1 MGTLPIFGMVMN
13 KQCEQ
18 LFLVPLKR
26 IACAAL
32 TLVATFM
39 TLPLYALSDSDS
51 SIAPG
56 PGEISQSTL
65 AELEPGTF
73 PASADARIK
82 SVWTRQGTGSP
93 DNLAR
98 IAAIP
103 KVQERFVSGCS
114 E

>member
-1 MGTLPIFGMVMN
+1 MVMN

-18 LFLVPLKR
+18 VFFVPFKR

-39 TLPLYALSDSDS
+39 MLPLYALSDIDS
-51 SIAPG
+51 SVAPG

-65 AELEPGTF
+65 AELDRGTLP
-73 PASADARIK
+73 PAADARIK
-82 SVWTRQGTGSP
+82 PVWTRQGTGSP
-93 DNLAR
+93 DNLNR